1 MKQELFEPG
10 RYYHVF
16 NRGNNKENIF
26 IENENYLYF
35 LQLVK
40 KHLIVTC
47 QIYAYCL
54 LPNHFHLLLKI
65 KDIKE
70 LPENYQNGDKKIHQP
85 FSNLFN
91 AYTKSI
97 NKKYNRTGSLFQE
110 HLHRIKIDT
119 EEYLRELVL
128 YIHLNP
134 EKHEIDSNFKYYA
147 YSSYRTYISEKPSL
161 LDREEILG
169 YFDNKENFTFCH
181 QSRKIKLDI
190 LKEIEEIDY

>member
-1 MKQELFEPG
+1 MKQEPFEAG
-10 RYYHVF
+10 NYYHIF
-16 NRGNNKENIF
+16 NKGNNKENIF
-26 IENENYLYF
+26 KEEENYPYF
-35 LQLVK
+35 LQLIK
-40 KHLIVTC
+40 KYLIETC
-47 QIYAYCL
+47 VIYVYCL

-65 KDIKE
+65 KEKE
-70 LPENYQNGDKKIHQP
+70 QLPIDYQKGKKKIHQP

-119 EEYLRELVL
+119 EEYLRELIL

-134 EKHEIDSNFKYYA
+134 EKHEIDSNFKNYA
-147 YSSYRTYISEKPSL
+147 YSSYRAYISEKPSL
-161 LDREEILG
+161 LDREEVLG
-169 YFDNKENFTFCH
+169 YFDNKENFIFCH
-181 QSRKIKLDI
+181 QSRKIKYDL

>member
-1 MKQELFEPG
+1 MKQEPFESG
-10 RYYHVF
+10 IYYHVF

-40 KHLIVTC
+40 KHLTVTC

-65 KDIKE
+65 KDTKE

-91 AYTKSI
+91 AYPKSI

-134 EKHEIDSNFKYYA
+134 EKHEIDSNFKNYA
-147 YSSYRTYISEKPSL
+147 YSSYRAYISERSSL
-161 LDREEILG
+161 LNREEILG

-181 QSRKIKLDI
+181 QSRKIKYDL